1 MQHYGHIFSYMARS
15 IDWDRPAADFPMAFQ
30 PVLERVVTAAGML
43 AADQLTVNEYTP
55 GVGLSAHVDTHSAF
69 ADTMAS
75 LSLAGPA
82 VMEFRRGCETEV
94 MSCSLQHSFEPAP
107 SLSPLSRQP
116 VFRYRWP
123 LASRASTGVPNQ
135 LGRLQPNLHVVK
147 HSTGAQTLPAPAVIS
162 SRTAHQQQVCTNAC
176 VKRWLQQRF

>member
-1 MQHYGHIFSYMARS
+1 MARS
-15 IDWDRPAADFPMAFQ
+15 IDRERPAADFPKAFQ

-82 VMEFRRGCETEV
+82 VMEFRRGCETEDL
-94 MSCSLQHSFEPAP
+94 SFILQHSFEPAP
-107 SLSPLSRQP
+107 SLSLLSRQP
-116 VFRYRWP
+116 VFRGRGP

-135 LGRLQPNLHVVK
+135 LGRLQPSYRLVEHAADAHAV
-147 HSTGAQTLPAPAVIS
+147 PAPAVSS
-162 SRTAHQQQVCTNAC
+162 SRTAHQQQVCTRAC
-176 VKRWLQQRF
+176 VKRWLQQRS